1 MSTTSTESQN
11 EIRALKKQVEE
22 LESIVKKLV
31 QTSNKQSAIINQLTT
46 RKLPAMR
53 SEILEL
59 NSALSRMRSAG
70 RD

>member
-1 MSTTSTESQN
+1 MSSTPSQAQDD
-11 EIRALKKQVEE
+11 IRALKKQVEE

-46 RKLPAMR
+46 RKLPTMR

-59 NSALSRMRSAG
+59 KAALSRMRTSG